1 MAYSAKGSCE
11 SVFNYMTLLEGCQY
25 TPDAR
30 MIISQIS
37 LLFTHPLARN
47 TRLRTEKQPFGNT
60 SIDWSGLNH

>member
-1 MAYSAKGSCE
+1 
-11 SVFNYMTLLEGCQY
+11 MTLLEGCQY

-60 SIDWSGLNH
+60 SIDWSGLNHWAQS